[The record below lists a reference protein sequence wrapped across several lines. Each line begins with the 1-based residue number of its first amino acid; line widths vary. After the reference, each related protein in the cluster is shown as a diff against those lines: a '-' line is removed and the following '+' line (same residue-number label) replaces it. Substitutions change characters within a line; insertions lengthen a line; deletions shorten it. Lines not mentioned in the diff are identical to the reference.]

1 MVRPR
6 SASHPSETANGDVV
20 NCATSAWNLQ
30 LLQTIKA
37 LHKND
42 TRLCGCD
49 ILSITLQIVLGQDR
63 FALDGYSCPLVL
75 LAWKSEVEEMSS
87 INVGQVLPASAF
99 SYSVSLRVRHP
110 TLDLQCMTDQLRI
123 EPAHSWTA
131 GEPRRS
137 QSGAALGGNHRES
150 FWSASLPAQMT
161 GPNSMPLELFFSQQV
176 IQLARHREFL
186 SKLQSEGGEVSLLIE
201 LSPVAN
207 ASLTFGAATS
217 RKLADLN
224 IEVEVLFVAD

>member
-1 MVRPR
+1 
-6 SASHPSETANGDVV
+6 
-20 NCATSAWNLQ
+20 
-30 LLQTIKA
+30 
-37 LHKND
+37 
-42 TRLCGCD
+42 
-49 ILSITLQIVLGQDR
+49 
-63 FALDGYSCPLVL
+63 
-75 LAWKSEVEEMSS
+75 MSS